1 MGFFRGTSYSHQL
14 RHYLPL
20 GGRPGRLHWA
30 EQHTAAWQMALWVE
44 LECMGVSYLDHSH
57 TQHKW
62 TRNGEATSGDDHGTR
77 YLERNN
83 VLSNCPHKVVKC
95 ITMTICAWLTST
107 AVQLFPNSCALVVS
121 MLSGVRISFTVF
133 KSKFPQRPLSFP
145 LTHHQHW
152 EELAVV
158 WTSRALS
165 WLAKST
171 VSKLVL
177 SGGIQGY
184 WAPQNLEKSWSICL
198 ITFDRKLLC
207 WRVLLLY
214 WNMRHTCQWGPTWMW
229 MVVLR
234 FHRMVMSSSGKWIT
248 VK

>member
-1 MGFFRGTSYSHQL
+1 MVFFRGTSYSHQL

-95 ITMTICAWLTST
+95 ITMTMC
-107 AVQLFPNSCALVVS
+107 
-121 MLSGVRISFTVF
+121 
-133 KSKFPQRPLSFP
+133 
-145 LTHHQHW
+145 LTH
-152 EELAVV
+152 LNC
-158 WTSRALS
+158 RP
-165 WLAKST
+165 T
-171 VSKLVL
+171 VSKLLCTCCVNVVRCAHL
-177 SGGIQGY
+177 IH
-184 WAPQNLEKSWSICL
+184 CL
-198 ITFDRKLLC
+198 QVKVSTKTTQLPL
-207 WRVLLLY
+207 
-214 WNMRHTCQWGPTWMW
+214 NTSST
-229 MVVLR
+229 LR
-234 FHRMVMSSSGKWIT
+234 RISRCLDIESFIMIG
-248 VK
+248 